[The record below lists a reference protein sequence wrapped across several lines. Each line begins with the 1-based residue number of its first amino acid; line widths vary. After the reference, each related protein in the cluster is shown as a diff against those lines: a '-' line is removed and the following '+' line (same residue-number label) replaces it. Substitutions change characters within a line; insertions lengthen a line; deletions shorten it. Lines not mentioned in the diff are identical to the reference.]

1 MESILHLTKT
11 EKLAASARII
21 EKKLIDVLKRVKA
34 DTSAVEKQ
42 QQINKNVEEFLVQT
56 GNIDSFS
63 DERFV
68 AKLLEMCSKFKNAH
82 IFLNYSTFLY
92 EDGKRFL
99 SQSLFYFNDKIY
111 LVKDNKLLEVK
122 NIGGWQ
128 TEKICKE
135 FDKYLS
141 YETKEWRNVQLNKML
156 NFALLYKVLGIDYSN
171 IELLNGQVLPCS
183 TSDIFFDNYSYLPP
197 FKPCNQK
204 FYDCAVLDEHI
215 LLIDYFSCNEL
226 QKGDFLKF
234 LDNVKEKYKNN
245 QIYSY
250 IIDIRG
256 NMGGNSELILPLFDF
271 LQEKNLKGVILTD
284 NRVFSSG
291 TFVAYYAKQRL
302 SSVLIGQP
310 LGQGVIRFGQPSG
323 QIVLC
328 DKLFVRYTEKHFDF
342 RDVFKN
348 EGAIKPDIEVPLTI
362 EDIYSKKDKTLAYA
376 KDYIQNIL
384 LNEKQEL

>member
-1 MESILHLTKT
+1 MESLLHLTKT

-92 EDGKRFL
+92 ENGKRFL

-197 FKPCNQK
+197 FKSCSKK

-226 QKGDFLKF
+226 QKGDFLQF
-234 LDNVKEKYKNN
+234 LEDVKEKWENS
-245 QIYSY
+245 QIDSY

-348 EGAIKPDIEVPLTI
+348 EGAIKSDIEVPLTI
-362 EDIYSKKDKTLAYA
+362 EDICSKTDKTLAYA

>member
-1 MESILHLTKT
+1 MENLSHLTKT

-21 EKKLIDVLKRVKA
+21 EKKLIDILKRVKA
-34 DTSAVEKQ
+34 DNSAVEKQ
-42 QQINKNVEEFLVQT
+42 EQINKNVEDFLVST

-82 IFLNYSTFLY
+82 IFLSFSKFLY
-92 EDGKRFL
+92 ADGKRFL
-99 SQSLFYFNDKIY
+99 NKKLFYFHDKIY
-111 LVKDNKLLEVK
+111 LVKNDQFSEVK
-122 NIGGWQ
+122 SIDGWQ

-141 YETKEWRNVQLNKML
+141 YETKEWKDVQLNKML
-156 NFALLYKVLGIDYSN
+156 NFALLYQVLGIDFGK
-171 IELLNGQVLPCS
+171 IELVNGEIEKASV
-183 TSDIFFDNYSYLPP
+183 SDIFFDNYSYLPP
-197 FKPCNQK
+197 FKSCSKK

-245 QIYSY
+245 QIDSY

-256 NMGGNSELILPLFDF
+256 NMGGNSELVLPLFEF
-271 LQEKNLKGVILTD
+271 LQEKKLKGIVLTD

-291 TFVAYYAKQRL
+291 TFVAYYAKRKL
-302 SSVLIGQP
+302 SSLLVGQT
-310 LGQGVIRFGQPSG
+310 LGQGTVRFGQSSG
-323 QIVLC
+323 RIILDEQLFLC
-328 DKLFVRYTEKHFDF
+328 YTEKFFNF

-348 EGAIKPDIEVPLTI
+348 VGAIKPDIEVPLTI
-362 EDIYSKKDKTLAYA
+362 EDICSKTDRTLLFA
-376 KDYIQNIL
+376 KEYIQDCL
-384 LNEKQEL
+384 LHKE

>member
-1 MESILHLTKT
+1 MENLSHLTKT

-21 EKKLIDVLKRVKA
+21 EKKLIDILKRVKA

-42 QQINKNVEEFLVQT
+42 QQINKNVEDFLVST

-82 IFLNYSTFLY
+82 VFLNYSTFLY
-92 EDGKRFL
+92 ENGKRFL

-245 QIYSY
+245 QIDSY

-256 NMGGNSELILPLFDF
+256 NMGGNSELVLPLFEF
-271 LQEKNLKGVILTD
+271 LQEKRLKGIVLTD

-291 TFVAYYAKQRL
+291 TFVAYYAKRKL
-302 SSVLIGQP
+302 SSLLVGQT
-310 LGQGVIRFGQPSG
+310 LGQGTARFGQSSG
-323 QIVLC
+323 RIILDEQLFLC
-328 DKLFVRYTEKHFDF
+328 YTEKHFDF
-342 RDVFKN
+342 RDVFKKG
-348 EGAIKPDIEVPLTI
+348 GAINPDIEVPLKF
-362 EDIYSKKDKTLAYA
+362 EDICSKTDRTLDYA
-376 KDYIQNIL
+376 IHYLQTAQERNIDV
-384 LNEKQEL
+384 

>member
-1 MESILHLTKT
+1 MESLLHLTKT

-21 EKKLIDVLKRVKA
+21 EKKLIDILKRVKA

-42 QQINKNVEEFLVQT
+42 QQINKNVEDFLVST

-92 EDGKRFL
+92 ENGKRFL

-197 FKPCNQK
+197 FKPRNQK
-204 FYDCAVLDEHI
+204 FYDCSVLDKHI
-215 LLIDYFSCNEL
+215 LMIDYFNCSEL
-226 QKGDFLKF
+226 HKGDFLQF
-234 LDNVKEKYKNN
+234 LEDVKEKWENS
-245 QIYSY
+245 QINSY

-310 LGQGVIRFGQPSG
+310 LGQGVIRFGQSSG

-362 EDIYSKKDKTLAYA
+362 EDICSKTDKILAYA
-376 KDYIQNIL
+376 KDYIQNTL

>member
-1 MESILHLTKT
+1 MESLLHLTKT

-42 QQINKNVEEFLVQT
+42 QQINKNVEDFLVST

-92 EDGKRFL
+92 ENGKRFL

-128 TEKICKE
+128 TEKICNE

-141 YETKEWRNVQLNKML
+141 YETKEWRNVQFNKML

-302 SSVLIGQP
+302 SPVLIGQP

-362 EDIYSKKDKTLAYA
+362 EDICSKTDKTLAYA

-384 LNEKQEL
+384 LNEK

>member
-1 MESILHLTKT
+1 MESLLHLTKT

>member
-1 MESILHLTKT
+1 MESLLHLTKT

-21 EKKLIDVLKRVKA
+21 EKKLIDVLKCVKA

-92 EDGKRFL
+92 ENGKRFL
-99 SQSLFYFNDKIY
+99 SQSLFYFHDKIY
-111 LVKDNKLLEVK
+111 LVKNDQFLEVK
-122 NIGGWQ
+122 SIDGWQ

-204 FYDCAVLDEHI
+204 FYDCAVLDKHI

-226 QKGDFLKF
+226 QKGDFLQF
-234 LDNVKEKYKNN
+234 LEDVKEKWKNS
-245 QIYSY
+245 QINSY

-362 EDIYSKKDKTLAYA
+362 EDI
-376 KDYIQNIL
+376 
-384 LNEKQEL
+384 